1 MFTHTYVSIFTG
13 TMLCKVSILS
23 QVVIASHFMTNVD
36 IALLGNSIIAQ
47 NVNNDK
53 SLCRCSAQI
62 ITNSFFNFLK
72 KIMPCILLRFHLMA
86 QRKCV
91 TVCVC
96 HSFYA
101 YYRH

>member
-62 ITNSFFNFLK
+62 ITIFFF
-72 KIMPCILLRFHLMA
+72 
-86 QRKCV
+86 
-91 TVCVC
+91 
-96 HSFYA
+96 
-101 YYRH
+101 